1 MFQTKTWNK
10 IDWRVKIGLETCFD
24 LLKITRGRSISFKCS
39 TRRNN
44 FDCPCIGS
52 TIYPCKIKSPVTP
65 REYHLSLGIRGLLL
79 LVIRNEDMLSLP
91 ASDVTPSQTTGFIL
105 TTPSICHSKL
115 VHVSTRLCKMVANMA
130 RYVFG
135 APIQKN
141 RGNVS
146 FNRLPIDIVICIL
159 NRGFFFLI

>member
-115 VHVSTRLCKMVANMA
+115 VLDSAKWSLIWLATCLARPFRKTEEMYRLTG
-130 RYVFG
+130 YQSILWFVF
-135 APIQKN
+135 
-141 RGNVS
+141 
-146 FNRLPIDIVICIL
+146 
-159 NRGFFFLI
+159 